1 MEVKPTRRDKDQQ
14 RFYLLLMISA
24 YASTLGFS
32 CFYYIAGATHISEKG
47 IIVFLL
53 FVIYG
58 VSSFFTQQ
66 LLLLFRLSIV
76 TAFTAFFIQVFYTGG
91 GLSPAMAEFVIPP
104 LLAFFYRPIRDR
116 YIFMVLSALA
126 LVIMWPLTSYGFTEN
141 TLLPGFEVAHG
152 LLATLFVFI
161 IVAVFTFLFR
171 ETLAKKNK
179 MLNESMRDLKSTTK
193 KLIQAE
199 KMASLGVMSAGVAHE
214 INNPLNFIKG
224 GVGMLSKDLK
234 KSDENAQFIMA
245 IEEGVNRASEIVS
258 SLGHFS
264 RNSESME
271 EECDLH
277 QIIDNCLVMLQH
289 KLKYKVEVI
298 KKYTSSKH
306 LRVIGNEGKL
316 HQAILN
322 IISNAEQAIT
332 TKGTIT
338 IETKAKLSFL
348 RLTITDTGE
357 GISEENLSKISD
369 PFFTTKPSGEGTGL
383 GLAISFGIIQDHGG
397 KISVTS
403 KPSEGTRFNVLF
415 KLSDRF
421 K

>member
-1 MEVKPTRRDKDQQ
+1 MEMKPTRRDKDQQ

-24 YASTLGFS
+24 YTSTLGFS
-32 CFYYIAGATHISEKG
+32 YFYYLAGAPNITNKG
-47 IIVFLL
+47 LIAFAL
-53 FVIYG
+53 FVVYG

-66 LLLLFRLSIV
+66 LLFLFRISII
-76 TAFTAFFIQVFYTGG
+76 TAFIAFFIQIYCTGG
-91 GLSPAMAEFVIPP
+91 ALSPAMTEFVIPP

-116 YIFMVLSALA
+116 YIFMIISAIA
-126 LVIMWPLTSYGFTEN
+126 LVIMWPLTAYGYTQN
-141 TLLPGFEVAHG
+141 LLLPEFEVAHG
-152 LLATLFVFI
+152 ILATMFVFS

-179 MLNESMRDLKSTTK
+179 MLNESMTDLKSTTK
-193 KLIQAE
+193 KLIQSE

-224 GVGMLSKDLK
+224 GVGMLAKNLN
-234 KSDENAQFIMA
+234 KSDENVPFIKA

-264 RNSESME
+264 RDSESME

-289 KLKYKVEVI
+289 KLKYKVEVE
-298 KKYTSSKH
+298 KKYTASKH
-306 LRVIGNEGKL
+306 LRVVGNEGKL

-338 IETKAKLSFL
+338 IETKAKLNFL

-403 KPSEGTRFNVLF
+403 KPKEGTRFNVIF
-415 KLSDRF
+415 KLSERF

>member
-1 MEVKPTRRDKDQQ
+1 MKMKPTQRDKDQQ
-14 RFYLLLMISA
+14 RFYLMLMISA
-24 YASTLGFS
+24 YTATLGFS
-32 CFYYIAGATHISEKG
+32 YFYYVAGAIHITNNG
-47 IIVFLL
+47 LLIFFL
-53 FVIYG
+53 FIIYG

-66 LLLLFRLSIV
+66 LLLLFRLSIS
-76 TAFTAFFIQVFYTGG
+76 TALAAFFIQIFYTGG
-91 GLSPAMAEFVIPP
+91 SLSPAMAEFVIPP
-104 LLAFFYRPIRDR
+104 LMAFFYRPVYDR
-116 YIFMVLSALA
+116 YIFMALSIIG
-126 LVIMWPLTSYGFTEN
+126 LVIMWPLTSSGYTQN
-141 TLLPGFEVAHG
+141 LLSPDFEIAHG
-152 LLATLFVFI
+152 VLATLFVFI
-161 IVAVFTFLFR
+161 IVAVFTLLFR
-171 ETLAKKNK
+171 ETLSKKNK
-179 MLNESMRDLKSTTK
+179 KLNKSMTDLKTTTQ
-193 KLIQAE
+193 KLIQSE

-224 GVGMLSKDLK
+224 GVTMLSKKLK
-234 KSDENAQFIMA
+234 KSDENSIFIKA

-264 RNSESME
+264 RNSESMD

-289 KLKYKVEVI
+289 KLKYKVDVV
-298 KKYTSSKH
+298 KKYSASQH
-306 LRVIGNEGKL
+306 LRIIGNEGKL

-322 IISNAEQAIT
+322 IVSNAEQAIS
-332 TKGTIT
+332 TKGKIT
-338 IETKAKLSFL
+338 IETKAKLHTL

-357 GISEENLSKISD
+357 GIPEENLSRISD

-403 KPSEGTRFNVLF
+403 KPLEGTRFNVIF
-415 KLSDRF
+415 KLSNRF